1 MKGVI
6 ELPRFMIA
14 DGRGLYLRRDA
25 SGNYVPVKNKA
36 LGDVWEQRGKA
47 SNVLVNCISRNLR
60 DRYRIIEVEDVVI
73 PKLEEMTTNRIDMV
87 VKSKDDVAKRIGDE
101 PVEENQISS
110 LSVDID
116 NFAGFIQNAEQ
127 RKEVLITALSDVD
140 KEISDINHYIE
151 FGQFNAYQGWLAFK
165 MLRGRLKKRRKVKDE
180 LHILTQLGE
189 CKVNSA
195 MLADIKASIGKLS
208 TREYQ
213 PRKLNELFE

>member
-1 MKGVI
+1 MK
-6 ELPRFMIA
+6 ELPRFMIT

-36 LGDVWEQRGKA
+36 LGEIWEQRGKA
-47 SNVLVNCISRNLR
+47 SNVLTNCISKNLR
-60 DRYRIIEVEDVVI
+60 NRYRIIEVEDAAAI
-73 PKLEEMTTNRIDMV
+73 SKPKEVTTNNIDMV
-87 VKSKDDVAKRIGDE
+87 VKSKDDVAKRIGNE
-101 PVEENQISS
+101 PVEENQLSN

-116 NFAGFIQNAEQ
+116 SFTGFIQNAEQ
-127 RKEVLITALSDVD
+127 RKEVLVAALSDVD
-140 KEISDINHYIE
+140 REISDINHYIE
-151 FGQFNAYQGWLAFK
+151 FGKFNAYQGWLAFK

-195 MLADIKASIGKLS
+195 MLADIKTSISKLS